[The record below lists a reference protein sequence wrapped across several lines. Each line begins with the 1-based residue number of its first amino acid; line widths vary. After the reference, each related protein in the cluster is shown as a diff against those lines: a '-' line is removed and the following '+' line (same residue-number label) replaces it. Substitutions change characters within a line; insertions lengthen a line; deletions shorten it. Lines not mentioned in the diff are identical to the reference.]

1 MKKVNKM
8 NFLLEETS
16 KWLLSLGLIISMGAC
31 SDNDSDE
38 NVPNPGHT
46 PLTDV
51 QVAPRNPYLH
61 PNIIVSRISIQRRP
75 TLSLMQ

>member
-38 NVPNPGHT
+38 NVHNPGHT
-46 PLTDV
+46 PLTW
-51 QVAPRNPYLH
+51 H

>member
-46 PLTDV
+46 PLTV
-51 QVAPRNPYLH
+51 FK
-61 PNIIVSRISIQRRP
+61 
-75 TLSLMQ
+75 

>member
-31 SDNDSDE
+31 SDND
-38 NVPNPGHT
+38 
-46 PLTDV
+46 
-51 QVAPRNPYLH
+51 
-61 PNIIVSRISIQRRP
+61 
-75 TLSLMQ
+75 